1 MKEKRDTHFV
11 CQACGHQ
18 SSKWMGRCPQCIQW
32 NTLVEEKKVEVG
44 RGKNGLIGS
53 GIGGEHESP
62 QPIDQVEMS
71 ETDRISTG
79 IGEFDRVLG
88 GGVVAGSVI
97 LIGGDPGIGKS
108 TLLLQALN
116 GLASEDCRV
125 LYISGEESVRQIKM
139 RAQRLSTL
147 SPHMF
152 VMAENSLEKI
162 LRETMTL
169 KPKMLVIDSI
179 QTIYTSELQSAPG
192 SIGQVRE
199 SSARLALFSKSQE
212 ISTCIIGHVTKEG
225 AIAGPRVLEHM
236 VDTVLYFEG
245 DRGHPYRILRTVK
258 NRFGASNEIGV
269 FEMNEEGLSEVFNP
283 SELFLS
289 QRSMNVSGSVVV
301 PSMEGSRPI
310 LVEIQALVSH
320 TNLAVPRR
328 TCIGVDH
335 QRVSLLAAVLERQLN
350 VPLYNRDIFLN
361 VAGGVKVDEPAID
374 LGIVAAVASSA
385 LNKSIDTKTV
395 FIGEVGLTGEVR
407 GISQLETRLKEASKL
422 GFKNALVPE
431 VNKERMHGA
440 SSMKVVGVSSI
451 KDVLTIV
458 S

>member
-1 MKEKRDTHFV
+1 
-11 CQACGHQ
+11 
-18 SSKWMGRCPQCIQW
+18 
-32 NTLVEEKKVEVG
+32 VEEQKVEVS
-44 RGKNGLIGS
+44 RRNNTLLGS
-53 GIGGEHESP
+53 GIGGEEEAP
-62 QPIDQVEMS
+62 QPIDQVVMS
-71 ETDRISTG
+71 ETARITTG

-116 GLASEDCRV
+116 GVASEDCRV

-147 SPHMF
+147 SSHLF

-162 LRETMTL
+162 LKETMTL

-199 SSARLALFSKSQE
+199 SSARLAILSKSKE

-245 DRGHPYRILRTVK
+245 DRGHPYRILRAVK
-258 NRFGASNEIGV
+258 NRFGSSNEIGV
-269 FEMNEEGLSEVFNP
+269 FEMNEAGLSEVFNP

-328 TCIGVDH
+328 TSIGVDH

-350 VPLYNRDIFLN
+350 VSLYNRDIFLN
-361 VAGGVKVDEPAID
+361 VAGGVKVEEPAID

-407 GISQLETRLKEASKL
+407 GISQVEIRLKEASKL

-431 VNKERMHGA
+431 VNKERIHGD
-440 SSMKVVGVSSI
+440 SSMEVVGVSSI

>member
-1 MKEKRDTHFV
+1 
-11 CQACGHQ
+11 
-18 SSKWMGRCPQCIQW
+18 
-32 NTLVEEKKVEVG
+32 
-44 RGKNGLIGS
+44 
-53 GIGGEHESP
+53 
-62 QPIDQVEMS
+62 
-71 ETDRISTG
+71 
-79 IGEFDRVLG
+79 
-88 GGVVAGSVI
+88 
-97 LIGGDPGIGKS
+97 
-108 TLLLQALN
+108 
-116 GLASEDCRV
+116 
-125 LYISGEESVRQIKM
+125 
-139 RAQRLSTL
+139 
-147 SPHMF
+147 
-152 VMAENSLEKI
+152 
-162 LRETMTL
+162 MTL

-199 SSARLALFSKSQE
+199 SSARLAILSKSKE

-245 DRGHPYRILRTVK
+245 DRGHPYRILRAVK
-258 NRFGASNEIGV
+258 NRFGSSNEIGV
-269 FEMNEEGLSEVFNP
+269 FEMNEAGLSEVFNP

-328 TCIGVDH
+328 TSIGVDH

-350 VPLYNRDIFLN
+350 VSLYNRDIFLN
-361 VAGGVKVDEPAID
+361 VAGGVKVEEPAID

-407 GISQLETRLKEASKL
+407 GISQVEIRLKEASKL

-431 VNKERMHGA
+431 VNKERIHGD
-440 SSMKVVGVSSI
+440 SSMEVVGVSSI

>member
-1 MKEKRDTHFV
+1 
-11 CQACGHQ
+11 
-18 SSKWMGRCPQCIQW
+18 MG
-32 NTLVEEKKVEVG
+32 EA
-44 RGKNGLIGS
+44 
-53 GIGGEHESP
+53 P
-62 QPIDQVEMS
+62 QPIDHVEMS
-71 ETDRISTG
+71 ENDRISTG

-147 SPHMF
+147 SPHLF

-199 SSARLALFSKSQE
+199 SSARLAILSKSQE

-258 NRFGASNEIGV
+258 NRFGSSNEIGV

-301 PSMEGSRPI
+301 PSMEGTRPI

-328 TCIGVDH
+328 TSIGVDH

-361 VAGGVKVDEPAID
+361 VAGGVKVEEPAID

-385 LNKSIDTKTV
+385 LNTSIDTKTV

-407 GISQLETRLKEASKL
+407 GISQLEIRLKEASKL

-440 SSMKVVGVSSI
+440 SSMNVVGVSSI
-451 KDVLTIV
+451 KDVLAIV